1 MVGINRIV
9 QQVFEAMAA
18 GSTTRKFVQLMTT
31 RNGNSVV
38 SLSVQ
43 DFGPGITPED
53 WAHIFDPFFSTKPS
67 GMGLGLSISRRI
79 IEDHGGDL
87 RLVDTSSNGCTFEI
101 AVPGVITQTAAIASG
116 HPNDRIER
124 GRPA

>member
-18 GSTTRKFVQLMTT
+18 STTTRSLQLMTT
-31 RNGNSVV
+31 QNGNSVV
-38 SLSVQ
+38 LLSVQ

-53 WAHIFDPFFSTKPS
+53 RAHVFDPFFSTKPS

-101 AVPGVITQTAAIASG
+101 AVPGVITQTVAIASG
-116 HPNDRIER
+116 SQ
-124 GRPA
+124 